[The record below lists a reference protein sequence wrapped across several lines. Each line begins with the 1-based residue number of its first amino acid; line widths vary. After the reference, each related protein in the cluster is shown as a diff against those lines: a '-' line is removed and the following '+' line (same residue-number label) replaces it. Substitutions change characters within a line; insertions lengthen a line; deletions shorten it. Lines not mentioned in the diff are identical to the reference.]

1 MLVIIS
7 FFVAAVLCGFAISR
21 LLHTGLANMLQ
32 DEINKVQAMHLY
44 AIPRFGGLAIVLSI
58 ALVWLC
64 WIAYF
69 KERPHPHLLQV
80 SFLSLVIMGVSLF
93 DDRRGLSPLLR
104 LTMQLLVVTVTV
116 YFFQTSI
123 QVWLAPHLA
132 TQCVWFIGALIFILI
147 AIVWFANLY
156 NFMDGANGMAGMMG
170 VVGFAAFAFMA
181 QLNVYIED
189 VAFEV
194 LSSAIAGACLGFL
207 FFNFPRARL
216 FMGDCGSVTL
226 GYLAAT
232 LGLFGVTQH
241 IWSAW
246 FPLIVF
252 SPFIVDSTI
261 TLLKRSIRREKIWQS
276 HRQHYYQ
283 QLILILGWSHMR
295 TAYVY
300 CGLMLC
306 AAISGI
312 SLELGLINIKTNSLL
327 LMWVV
332 IYVLLLTCLEWRF
345 SVQNKK
351 NSNKNNNV

>member
-1 MLVIIS
+1 MLGTII
-7 FFVAAVLCGFAISR
+7 FLFTAALCALAVKLLQNSNLANR
-21 LLHTGLANMLQ
+21 LLDDSSKAH
-32 DEINKVQAMHLY
+32 AMHLQDV
-44 AIPRFGGLAIVLSI
+44 PRFGGLAILISA
-58 ALVWLC
+58 ALIWLG
-64 WIAYF
+64 WAAYSG
-69 KERPHPHLLQV
+69 EHLHSTLLLV
-80 SFLSLVIMGVSLF
+80 FFLALVIMLVSLV
-93 DDRRGLSPLLR
+93 DDMRGLSPLIR
-104 LTMQLLVVTVTV
+104 FAIQFLTAIVTI
-116 YFFQTSI
+116 YFFQSAI
-123 QVWLAPHLA
+123 QMWVTHYLT

-181 QLNVYIED
+181 QRNVYIED
-189 VAFEV
+189 VAFVV

-295 TAYVY
+295 TAYAY